1 MQRGVQAVA
10 RFRAAISSTIR
21 SLDPAYAV
29 DSASRLIS
37 RQLFDGLI
45 QISPDMTI
53 QPNVAQSWQVD
64 GDRLTFILKSGVKF
78 RDDPCFPARKG
89 REVTA
94 QDFKYSFT
102 RICDPTVN
110 SNGRWIFQD
119 KVLGANEYHHGIASE
134 VEGFRVIRH
143 DVFQIRMLRPY
154 SPLLSLLA
162 LPYGWVVPKEA
173 VEYYS
178 NSFGRHPVGTGPFCI
193 KAWDEKAIVLEKNPD
208 YFEIDSEGNTLPY
221 IEEAIVLQLPDEGE
235 EIRQFLNGSLDAS
248 VVPDCAYGSI
258 VERDTIE
265 GPRLIRELEG
275 RGIVLERTNLLD
287 TTFYGFKMDS
297 PLFANNKLL
306 RQAMNFGID
315 RDYIV
320 NTVYNGRGVAA
331 KSIIPPGLIG
341 SNSSIRGYSYDSE
354 RANELLAQAG
364 FPFGRGLPPI
374 TLDINQGRFNEDM
387 ASAVSEM
394 LGRIGVHIRVVKRT
408 WSEHIARLEK
418 GESEFFRGAW
428 IADYPDAE
436 NFLMLFYSNNWP
448 PGPNWTKFKNDRFDS
463 LYSALLRAGSLHER
477 MELIKEGEMLVI
489 DEAPWLV
496 LTHGIME
503 RVKQPWVLG
512 YDANPMDIG
521 YLKYVKV
528 QKTV

>member
-21 SLDPAYAV
+21 SLDPAYTV

-64 GDRLTFILKSGVKF
+64 GDRLTFVLKSGVKF

-102 RICDPTVN
+102 RICDPTAN

-173 VEYYS
+173 VEYYG

-193 KAWDEKAIVLEKNPD
+193 KAWDEKAYEFR
-208 YFEIDSEGNTLPY
+208 Y
-221 IEEAIVLQLPDEGE
+221 
-235 EIRQFLNGSLDAS
+235 RQRLHRQH
-248 VVPDCAYGSI
+248 SI
-258 VERDTIE
+258 Q
-265 GPRLIRELEG
+265 
-275 RGIVLERTNLLD
+275 
-287 TTFYGFKMDS
+287 
-297 PLFANNKLL
+297 
-306 RQAMNFGID
+306 RQGGC
-315 RDYIV
+315 R
-320 NTVYNGRGVAA
+320 
-331 KSIIPPGLIG
+331 
-341 SNSSIRGYSYDSE
+341 
-354 RANELLAQAG
+354 
-364 FPFGRGLPPI
+364 
-374 TLDINQGRFNEDM
+374 
-387 ASAVSEM
+387 
-394 LGRIGVHIRVVKRT
+394 
-408 WSEHIARLEK
+408 
-418 GESEFFRGAW
+418 
-428 IADYPDAE
+428 
-436 NFLMLFYSNNWP
+436 
-448 PGPNWTKFKNDRFDS
+448 
-463 LYSALLRAGSLHER
+463 
-477 MELIKEGEMLVI
+477 
-489 DEAPWLV
+489 
-496 LTHGIME
+496 
-503 RVKQPWVLG
+503 
-512 YDANPMDIG
+512 
-521 YLKYVKV
+521 
-528 QKTV
+528 